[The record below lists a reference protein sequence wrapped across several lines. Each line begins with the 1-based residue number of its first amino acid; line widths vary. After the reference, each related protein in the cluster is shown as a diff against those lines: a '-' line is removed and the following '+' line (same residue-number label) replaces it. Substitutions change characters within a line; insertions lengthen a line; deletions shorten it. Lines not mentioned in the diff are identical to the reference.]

1 LSDAQRY
8 FSIAQSIF
16 APFFSLTP
24 SSDPCIVKDYVIYQ
38 SISPLVPWPISDR
51 RIELTGSMGSYVLKV
66 DKTIATNTVSVY
78 LRAVTRGLNTV
89 DQ

>member
-1 LSDAQRY
+1 
-8 FSIAQSIF
+8 
-16 APFFSLTP
+16 
-24 SSDPCIVKDYVIYQ
+24 VIYQ